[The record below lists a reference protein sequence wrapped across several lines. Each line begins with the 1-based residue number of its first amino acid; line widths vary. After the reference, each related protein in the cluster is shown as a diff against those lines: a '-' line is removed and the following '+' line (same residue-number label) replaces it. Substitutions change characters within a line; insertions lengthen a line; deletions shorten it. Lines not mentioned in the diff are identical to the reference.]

1 MTDPAEL
8 QRLIDEQAIRD
19 LVARFAL
26 ALDER
31 RWPDYAAL
39 YTEDAVL
46 CLPHGEVRGRAAI
59 ERWVEADL
67 GRYVATHHA
76 GGHVVIDLG
85 DDLADVHAT
94 LLATHV
100 ESEDGRTFWA
110 GGGWYVLRLR
120 RDGDGWLITSTEAR
134 PAWLQLTEGARG
146 PEGAPSG
153 RTAVPR

>member
-1 MTDPAEL
+1 MTDRAEL

-39 YTEDAVL
+39 YAEDAVL
-46 CLPHGEVRGRAAI
+46 RLPHGEVTGRAAI

-67 GRYVATHHA
+67 GRYVSTHHA
-76 GGHVVIDLG
+76 GGHVVIDVDG
-85 DDLADVHAT
+85 DTADVRTT

-100 ESEDGRTFWA
+100 ESEDGRTYWA
-110 GGGWYVLRLR
+110 GGGWYVMRLR
-120 RDGDGWLITSTEAR
+120 RAAAGWLLTSTEAR
-134 PAWLQLTEGARG
+134 PAWLQLTDGARG
-146 PEGAPSG
+146 PG
-153 RTAVPR
+153 RPPA